1 MKEIT
6 LTRGELNELSQ
17 VMQNHQEMEEIILT
31 LGELNELL
39 QVMQNHQEIAKT
51 SGISEFTWSFSFGN
65 FTIKQLPLYDF
76 FNCVFKDDKPVL
88 FNIFD
93 KDYKLVFEDDKFI
106 FTFIFCQSDVVR
118 VGTTNGEK
126 IILDDIIS
134 K

>member
-6 LTRGELNELSQ
+6 LTRE
-17 VMQNHQEMEEIILT
+17 
-31 LGELNELL
+31 ELNELL
-39 QVMQNHQEIAKT
+39 QVMQEHKYIAKT
-51 SGISEFTWSFSFGN
+51 NEISEFTWSFSFGD

-76 FNCVFKDDKPVL
+76 FNCVFKDNEPVL
-88 FNIFD
+88 FNIIN
-93 KDYKLVFEDDKFI
+93 KDGKLVFEDNELI

-118 VGTTNGEK
+118 VGTTNGDEIIIGITNGEK